1 MIGLTATLRPEDVA
15 DILKRQSIQQAVVY
29 RVSCHREELKF
40 RFKTVN
46 TECEA
51 IQLAVELAISRSEQS
66 KVLIYGTTVNICEII
81 GERIK
86 AAFRG

>member
-1 MIGLTATLRPEDVA
+1 MTATLRPEDVA
-15 DILKRQSIQQAVVY
+15 DVLKRQSIKQAVVY

-66 KVLIYGTTVNICEII
+66 KVLIYGTTVNICETI
-81 GERIK
+81 GIRVK
-86 AAFRG
+86 SNFQG

>member
-1 MIGLTATLRPEDVA
+1 M
-15 DILKRQSIQQAVVY
+15 
-29 RVSCHREELKF
+29 SCHREELKF

-51 IQLAVELAISRSEQS
+51 IGMAVELAISESQRS
-66 KVLIYGTTVNICEII
+66 KVLIYGTTVNICEMI

-86 AAFRG
+86 EAFTG